1 MERLAA
7 GTATDIM
14 LEEPHLCPH
23 CQRLSHWFRNEN
35 GRTFCIECVLDQEEL
50 LIDRALPVNTDKPV
64 KMKVPRSLRLSIS
77 QPIHHQEEP

>member
-1 MERLAA
+1 MQLRPKTKRANSEQLAKRFIARLEL
-7 GTATDIM
+7 G
-14 LEEPHLCPH
+14 
-23 CQRLSHWFRNEN
+23 
-35 GRTFCIECVLDQEEL
+35 L